1 MEERRHKD
9 DNDDKRNFKQL
20 FFGLNTYNKFKNSDV
35 SEEDQEKRE
44 LLIKV
49 KKTEFRK
56 NPNYHISSTSE
67 KIFNLGLTVRNL
79 NKNTNEE
86 KIKELFKTEVDNYIN
101 TLDDEKKN
109 YYNKVKKIKQIKLLR
124 DEKIMDK
131 ENKPKSKV

>member
-67 KIFNLGLTVRNL
+67 KIFNLGLRTSSFVFF
-79 NKNTNEE
+79 
-86 KIKELFKTEVDNYIN
+86 LFI
-101 TLDDEKKN
+101 
-109 YYNKVKKIKQIKLLR
+109 
-124 DEKIMDK
+124 
-131 ENKPKSKV
+131 